1 MPARSP
7 EEIDPTFEAAFNAKD
22 GATLLSLYEDGAAF
36 VLPTGDVIHG
46 PAAIGEALGPFFAM
60 DPTMVMKTERVI
72 RAGDTA
78 LVYSS
83 WTVTGTAE
91 DGSAVEMAGDS
102 KVVLRE
108 QVDGTWK
115 FALDDPGWKV

>member
-1 MPARSP
+1 MTARSP
-7 EEIDPTFEAAFNAKD
+7 EDIDPTFEAAFNAKD
-22 GATLLSLYEDGAAF
+22 GAALLSLYEAGAAF

-60 DPTMVMKTERVI
+60 DPTMNLKTEKI
-72 RAGDTA
+72 LRARDLA

-91 DGSAVEMAGDS
+91 DGSAVAMAGDS
-102 KVVLRE
+102 KIVVRE
-108 QVDGTWK
+108 QADGTWK
-115 FALDDPGWKV
+115 FTLDDPGWKA

>member
-1 MPARSP
+1 MTVRSP
-7 EEIDPTFEAAFNAKD
+7 EDIDPTFQAAFNAKD
-22 GATLLSLYEDGAAF
+22 GETILSLYEADGAF

-60 DPTMVMKTERVI
+60 DPTMNLKTEKI
-72 RAGDTA
+72 LRAGDVA

-91 DGSAVEMAGDS
+91 DGSAVAMAGDS
-102 KVVLRE
+102 KVVVRE
-108 QVDGTWK
+108 QADGTWK
-115 FALDDPGWKV
+115 LVLDDPGWKG